1 MSEIIRLN
9 NLKRKLE
16 YVREKHKNDKVD
28 MFETNISLMC
38 NDIINSLDDIEIE
51 IRTKVIDEFYNRLLI
66 NKNEI
71 NASNYPWNYIEL
83 VVRKMTNELN

>member
-28 MFETNISLMC
+28 TFETNISLMC

-51 IRTKVIDEFYNRLLI
+51 IRAKVIDEFYNRLLM

>member
-51 IRTKVIDEFYNRLLI
+51 IRAKVIDEFYNRLLM

-83 VVRKMTNELN
+83 VARKMTNELN

>member
-83 VVRKMTNELN
+83 VARKMTNELN

>member
-1 MSEIIRLN
+1 
-9 NLKRKLE
+9 
-16 YVREKHKNDKVD
+16 
-28 MFETNISLMC
+28 MC

-51 IRTKVIDEFYNRLLI
+51 IRAKVIDEFYNRLLM

-83 VVRKMTNELN
+83 VARKMTNELN